1 LGSLAV
7 GLARWSFSFSAR
19 SRYSPTFFLI
29 ICFDFSFF
37 SSVHRSAL
45 EAGKETGGLTFEGHH
60 EVFEGLLVESI
71 CFLIVLFFIFFDCA
85 FDYVNG
91 FLLIR
96 FRMRWE
102 ETARKSALDIVGKE
116 EMDCGWCVG
125 DCVDRQ
131 SCGLN
136 RAKIA
141 SQIRFPR
148 TYSHLHKSNSLTS

>member
-1 LGSLAV
+1 MPFAEAVLGSLAV

-37 SSVHRSAL
+37 SSVHKSAL
-45 EAGKETGGLTFEGHH
+45 ETGRERWGLTFEGHH

-71 CFLIVLFFIFFDCA
+71 GFLIFLFFIFFDCA

-91 FLLIR
+91 FLLVR

-116 EMDCGWCVG
+116 RRTVRGVLESRFG
-125 DCVDRQ
+125 DDLC
-131 SCGLN
+131 
-136 RAKIA
+136 
-141 SQIRFPR
+141 
-148 TYSHLHKSNSLTS
+148 